1 MSQLISKAIF
11 KVPAL
16 NDKQSAAIL
25 LVRLVMGVA
34 FVMHGWSKIQDP
46 MGWMGP
52 DAAIPGIFLA
62 LAALSEFGGGIG
74 LILGL
79 LNPLVAAG
87 LASTMAVAV
96 YSHVI
101 LWGDSF
107 DDYELALVYAE
118 LGNQDKAAE
127 HMNIALDIWKDA
139 DPVYKP
145 AQKARA
151 ALEEWVN

>member
-1 MSQLISKAIF
+1 MSQVIVEEGPQMARIVLGPKF
-11 KVPAL
+11 VFRVPAL

-25 LVRLVMGVA
+25 LVRLVVGVA
-34 FVMHGWSKIQDP
+34 FVMHGWGKIQDP

-52 DAAIPGIFLA
+52 DSAIPGIFLA

-87 LASTMAVAV
+87 IGSTMAVAV

-107 DDYELALVYAE
+107 DVYELAVVYFVLTVL
-118 LGNQDKAAE
+118 LGMLGPGKFS
-127 HMNIALDIWKDA
+127 
-139 DPVYKP
+139 V
-145 AQKARA
+145 AQKLFGARQ
-151 ALEEWVN
+151 